1 MALVLVVAA
10 AVGWIGLSWSGGAN
24 RSAPQTQPSVD
35 GGAPT
40 DGPGPTTG
48 PPASHDLPP
57 SAGPS
62 AGASSP
68 TSAPSSTPS
77 PTPVPV
83 PESATPELR
92 NALDAR
98 LERLRAR
105 RGIPGISAAIVFPDG
120 SVWVGT
126 AGVAD
131 VDGEKPVTM
140 DTAFPAAS
148 VTKTFTSALILG
160 LVEDGRLSLDSR
172 VRTYLPDLAIDRAI
186 TVRQLLDHTSGLRD
200 FYFHPSVDKAL
211 LTRPAR
217 VWDAQRSLKYVR
229 KSLVK
234 PGVAW
239 GYSNTNYLV
248 LGMLAEAVGE
258 GSVAQQLRTR
268 FFDPLGLE
276 HTWYQG
282 TEAPRGPL
290 AHGYRFLG
298 SGPTLP
304 GIDLADGTE
313 IAPFSSV
320 VTASGAAG
328 SIAANATD
336 LARWGRALYDGP
348 ALTEASRAAMLD
360 DVVRTAP
367 YRPTVP
373 YGLGVQATTIGG
385 RLALGHSGRFLGA
398 RASLRW
404 LPEQRVSIAILTNQ
418 SRSDPAPIV
427 ANLLRLVLGPATPVV
442 P

>member
-1 MALVLVVAA
+1 M
-10 AVGWIGLSWSGGAN
+10 
-24 RSAPQTQPSVD
+24 
-35 GGAPT
+35 
-40 DGPGPTTG
+40 
-48 PPASHDLPP
+48 
-57 SAGPS
+57 
-62 AGASSP
+62 
-68 TSAPSSTPS
+68 
-77 PTPVPV
+77 
-83 PESATPELR
+83 SATPELR
-92 NALDAR
+92 QALDAR
-98 LERLRAR
+98 LERLRAK
-105 RGIPGISAAIVFPDG
+105 RGIPGISATIVFPDG
-120 SVWVGT
+120 STWEGT
-126 AGVAD
+126 AGLAD
-131 VDGEKPVTM
+131 VAGGTAVTT

-148 VTKTFTSALILG
+148 VSKTFTSALILS

-200 FYFHPSVDKAL
+200 FYFHPSIDKAL

-217 VWDAQRSLKYVR
+217 VWDAKRTLKYVR

-258 GSVAQQLRTR
+258 GAVARQLQTQ
-268 FFDPLGLE
+268 FLEPLGLD

-282 TEAPRGPL
+282 VDAPRGPL
-290 AHGYRFLG
+290 VHSYRFLG
-298 SGPTLP
+298 IDPTLSA
-304 GIDLADGTE
+304 IDLSDGTAV
-313 IAPFSSV
+313 APFTSV

-328 SIAANATD
+328 SIATTATD

-348 ALTEASRAAMLD
+348 ALTDASRAAMLD

-398 RASLRW
+398 RASIRW
-404 LPEQRVSIAILTNQ
+404 LPEQRLSIAVLTNQ

-427 ANLLRLVLGPATPVV
+427 ANLLNLVLGPPASMV